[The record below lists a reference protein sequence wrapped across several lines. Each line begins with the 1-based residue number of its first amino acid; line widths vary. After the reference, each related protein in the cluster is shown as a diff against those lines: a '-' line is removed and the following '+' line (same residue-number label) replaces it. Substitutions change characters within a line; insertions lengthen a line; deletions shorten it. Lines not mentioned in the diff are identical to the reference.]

1 MFGELGGDESGK
13 EADGGMA
20 RTLGRSP
27 WALNVWRK
35 VVSCLKDSEWLR
47 SSFQKKDERTVGF
60 VVGEGLKRVDTGD
73 W

>member
-1 MFGELGGDESGK
+1 M
-13 EADGGMA
+13 
-20 RTLGRSP
+20 
-27 WALNVWRK
+27 NVWRK